1 MTTTPPTRPV
11 PSDTRGAA
19 AARVA
24 HEDLVIFL
32 NACFACTGQREFYSD
47 GHQQTVSIAF
57 LHDYIRG
64 NYRRLYARAL
74 AAGVNHFNQGRIVL
88 ELLSHS
94 RELGPDD
101 RREEGQLCRA
111 ALNALPPQRAYR
123 VLLGLRQRGVNNRRC
138 RAIVREFLAQR
149 PDLAFD
155 ALKYRSKLHGL
166 VRHAHT
172 HLPGELGPFLARGWH
187 ARRYDTP
194 LLEQFRRAHFSA
206 DAVYGLPFTVAE
218 GLAARHGIDRAL
230 FLRRIEPRLTAGERL
245 RLQSAAGRAEVDL
258 DLDLGR
264 APLTRLALHILGL
277 PAAERLARA
286 AELDAALTAS
296 ARRCLT
302 AAPLRLGRVAAVL
315 DRSYSAAGSR
325 EKPRRP
331 LAVALGID
339 RLLAQAADEYLPFWT
354 GPAPTDVLQLTARG
368 QTDLATP
375 ILDALESRPD
385 LLIIVSDGFDND
397 PPRGAGEVCRV
408 FRQRLDP
415 ERRTTI
421 VHVNPV
427 FDAPHLGP
435 RPLDPSVPT
444 IGLRDA
450 EDLPTVL
457 AFARFADGGLSITDL
472 EHYLQARALAFIA
485 RHAGPNTRDAR
496 HAGPNTR
503 DDRDPE
509 PHA

>member
-1 MTTTPPTRPV
+1 MSTKAPRVPV
-11 PSDTRGAA
+11 PSDIRGAA

-32 NACFACTGQREFYSD
+32 NACFACSGQREFYSD

-57 LHDYIRG
+57 LHEYIRG
-64 NYRRLYARAL
+64 NYRRLYARAI
-74 AAGVNHFNQGRIVL
+74 AAGINHFNQGRIVL

-94 RELGPDD
+94 RELGPEE
-101 RREEGQLCRA
+101 RREEGRLCRA
-111 ALNALPPQRAYR
+111 ALCALPPQRAYR
-123 VLLGLRQRGVNNRRC
+123 VLLGLRERGVNNRRC

-166 VRHAHT
+166 VRHAHP

-187 ARRYDTP
+187 ARSYTTP
-194 LLEQFRRAHFSA
+194 LLEQFRRAHFAA

-218 GLAARHGIDRAL
+218 GLAARHGIDRAV

-245 RLQSAAGRAEVDL
+245 RLQSASARADVDL
-258 DLDLGR
+258 GIDLGR

-277 PAAERLARA
+277 PLAERRERA
-286 AELDAALTAS
+286 PELGAALDAS
-296 ARRCLT
+296 ARRSLA

-331 LAVALGID
+331 LAIALAID
-339 RLLAQAADEYLPFWT
+339 RLLAAASQHYLPFWT
-354 GPAPTDVLQLTARG
+354 GPAVTDPLLVTAQG

-375 ILDALESRPD
+375 ILDALETRPD
-385 LLIIVSDGFDND
+385 LLLIVSDGFDND

-408 FRQRLDP
+408 FRERLDP

-427 FDAPHLGP
+427 FDAPHFGP

-444 IGLRDA
+444 VGLRDA

-457 AFARFADGGLSITDL
+457 AFARFADGGLSMAEL
-472 EHYLQARALAFIA
+472 EDYLQVRAQAFIA
-485 RHAGPNTRDAR
+485 RHAGPE
-496 HAGPNTR
+496 
-503 DDRDPE
+503 PE
-509 PHA
+509 P

>member
-1 MTTTPPTRPV
+1 M
-11 PSDTRGAA
+11 
-19 AARVA
+19 
-24 HEDLVIFL
+24 VIFL

-74 AAGVNHFNQGRIVL
+74 AAGINHFNQGRIVL

-94 RELGPDD
+94 RELTAED

-111 ALNALPPQRAYR
+111 ALNSLPPQRAYR
-123 VLLGLRQRGVNNRRC
+123 VLLGLRERGVNNRRC

-149 PDLAFD
+149 DLNFD

-166 VRHAHT
+166 VRHAHP

-187 ARRYDTP
+187 ARRYTTP

-206 DAVYGLPFTVAE
+206 DAIYGLPFTVAE
-218 GLAARHGIDRAL
+218 GLAARHGIDRAR

-245 RLQSAAGRAEVDL
+245 RLQSAGSRAGADINL
-258 DLDLGR
+258 DLAR
-264 APLTRLALHILGL
+264 APLTRLALYILGL
-277 PAAERLARA
+277 PAEQRLARA
-286 AELDAALTAS
+286 AELDAALTHS
-296 ARRCLT
+296 ARRCLGI
-302 AAPLRLGRVAAVL
+302 APLRLGRVAAVL

-339 RLLAQAADEYLPFWT
+339 RLLAAAAEQYLPVWT
-354 GPAPTDVLQLTARG
+354 GFAATDATQLTARG

-375 ILDALESRPD
+375 ILDALDWRPD

-397 PPRGAGEVCRV
+397 PPRGGGEVCRV
-408 FRQRLDP
+408 FRERLDP
-415 ERRTTI
+415 QRRTTI

-457 AFARFADGGLSITDL
+457 AFARFADGGLSLTDL
-472 EHYLQARALAFIA
+472 EDYLQARADAFIT
-485 RHAGPNTRDAR
+485 RHAGP
-496 HAGPNTR
+496 
-503 DDRDPE
+503 E
-509 PHA
+509 PSA

>member
-1 MTTTPPTRPV
+1 MTTPSATGSATGPATGPV
-11 PSDTRGAA
+11 LSDSAARTAA

-74 AAGVNHFNQGRIVL
+74 AAGINHFNQGRIVL

-94 RELGPDD
+94 RELTPDD

-111 ALNALPPQRAYR
+111 ALNSLPPQRAYR
-123 VLLGLRQRGVNNRRC
+123 VLLGLRERGVNNRRC

-149 PDLAFD
+149 DLNFD

-166 VRHAHT
+166 VRHAHPR
-172 HLPGELGPFLARGWH
+172 LPGELGPFLARGWH

-206 DAVYGLPFTVAE
+206 DAIYDLPFTVAE

-245 RLQSAAGRAEVDL
+245 RLQSAAARARADI

-264 APLTRLALHILGL
+264 APLTRLALYILGL
-277 PAAERLARA
+277 PGEQRLARA
-286 AELDAALTAS
+286 PELDAALTNS
-296 ARRCLT
+296 ARRSLG

-339 RLLAQAADEYLPFWT
+339 RLLAAAADEYLPVWT
-354 GPAPTDVLQLTARG
+354 GPAITGPLPVSERLQLTARG

-375 ILDALESRPD
+375 ILDALDWRPD

-397 PPRGAGEVCRV
+397 PPRGGGEVCRV
-408 FRQRLDP
+408 FRERLDP
-415 ERRTTI
+415 QRRTTI

-435 RPLDPSVPT
+435 RPLDPSLPT

-472 EHYLQARALAFIA
+472 EDYLQARAHAFID
-485 RHAGPNTRDAR
+485 RHAGP
-496 HAGPNTR
+496 
-503 DDRDPE
+503 E
-509 PHA
+509 PSA

>member
-1 MTTTPPTRPV
+1 MTTPSATGLAPAPV
-11 PSDTRGAA
+11 FGDS

-74 AAGVNHFNQGRIVL
+74 AAGINHFNQGRIVL

-94 RELGPDD
+94 RELSPED

-111 ALNALPPQRAYR
+111 ALNSLPPQRAYR
-123 VLLGLRQRGVNNRRC
+123 VLLGLRERGVNNRRC

-149 PDLAFD
+149 DLDFD

-166 VRHAHT
+166 VRHAHP

-187 ARRYDTP
+187 ARRYDAP

-206 DAVYGLPFTVAE
+206 DAIYGLPFTVAE

-245 RLQSAAGRAEVDL
+245 RLQSAGARAGTDI

-264 APLTRLALHILGL
+264 APLTRLALYILGL
-277 PAAERLARA
+277 PSEQRLARA
-286 AELDAALTAS
+286 AELDAALTHS
-296 ARRCLT
+296 ARRSLG

-339 RLLAQAADEYLPFWT
+339 RLLAAAAEEYLPVWT
-354 GPAPTDVLQLTARG
+354 GPAVPEPLQLTARG

-375 ILDALESRPD
+375 ILDALDWRPD

-397 PPRGAGEVCRV
+397 PPRGAGEVCRA
-408 FRQRLDP
+408 FR
-415 ERRTTI
+415 
-421 VHVNPV
+421 
-427 FDAPHLGP
+427 
-435 RPLDPSVPT
+435 
-444 IGLRDA
+444 
-450 EDLPTVL
+450 
-457 AFARFADGGLSITDL
+457 
-472 EHYLQARALAFIA
+472 
-485 RHAGPNTRDAR
+485 
-496 HAGPNTR
+496 
-503 DDRDPE
+503 
-509 PHA
+509 

>member
-1 MTTTPPTRPV
+1 MTPPGHV
-11 PSDTRGAA
+11 PSDSHSAR

-74 AAGVNHFNQGRIVL
+74 AAGVNHFNQARIVL
-88 ELLSHS
+88 ELLSHA
-94 RELGPDD
+94 RELTPAE
-101 RREEGQLCRA
+101 RREEGRLCRA

-123 VLLGLRQRGVNNRRC
+123 VLLGLRERGVNNRRT
-138 RAIVREFLAQR
+138 RAIVREFLARR

-155 ALKYRSKLHGL
+155 AVKYRSKLHGL
-166 VRHAHT
+166 VRHAHPR
-172 HLPGELGPFLARGWH
+172 LPGELGPFLARGWH
-187 ARRYDTP
+187 ARRYQTP
-194 LLEQFRRAHFSA
+194 LLEQFRRAHFAA
-206 DAVYGLPFTVAE
+206 DAVYDLPFTVAE
-218 GLAARHGIDRAL
+218 GLAARHGIDRAV

-245 RLQSAAGRAEVDL
+245 RLQSAAARAGAELAIDL
-258 DLDLGR
+258 AR
-264 APLTRLALHILGL
+264 APLTRLALYALGL
-277 PAAERLARA
+277 PEAERRARGP
-286 AELDAALTAS
+286 ELDAALAAS
-296 ARRCLT
+296 ARRSLA
-302 AAPLRLGRVAAVL
+302 AAPLALGRVAAVL
-315 DRSYSAAGSR
+315 DRSYSSAGSPD
-325 EKPRRP
+325 KPRRP
-331 LAVALGID
+331 LAIALAVHH
-339 RLLAQAADEYLPFWT
+339 LLAQAAREYLPFWT
-354 GPAPTDVLQLTARG
+354 GGAPEQPLLVGARG

-375 ILDALESRPD
+375 LLDALAAAPD

-408 FRQRLDP
+408 FRARLDP

-435 RPLDPSVPT
+435 RPLDPAVPT
-444 IGLRDA
+444 VGLRDA

-457 AFARFADGGLSITDL
+457 AFARFADGGLSLREL
-472 EHYLQARALAFIA
+472 EDYLEARAQAFVA
-485 RHAGPNTRDAR
+485 DHAGPE
-496 HAGPNTR
+496 
-503 DDRDPE
+503 DR
-509 PHA
+509 A